1 MEPGEGP
8 HVNGWPLYR
17 PWSLLMFSR
26 ALVAVIATAFIPF
39 LGILL
44 PITLNMMMLPL
55 CSGPSPMAF
64 CEWLD
69 PFGDNFY
76 RYSRIFFFGF
86 ATTLAL
92 LLWRRVIRK
101 LQKVPKG
108 VVVVA
113 GFLLGAGIFIAV
125 TPSWWGR

>member
-1 MEPGEGP
+1 M
-8 HVNGWPLYR
+8 L
-17 PWSLLMFSR
+17 SR
-26 ALVAVIATAFIPF
+26 TLVAVIATAFIPF

-44 PITLNMMMLPL
+44 PITLNMAMLPF
-55 CSGPSPMAF
+55 CSGSKPMAF

-108 VVVVA
+108 VFVA
-113 GFLLGAGIFIAV
+113 LGFLIGAGIFYLVA
-125 TPSWWGR
+125 PRWWGG